1 MRTIKFNG
9 YIDEEV
15 WWGDEIT
22 PSMLHDQLY
31 GENGDLTDDV
41 SILVNSYGG
50 SCNAATQMFDDI
62 NAYPGK
68 VTVKISG
75 TAASAATVFIQA
87 ADVVEITQGSLMM
100 IHDPSTIAFGNEA
113 DMDAAKDVLKACKQ
127 AILNCYAVRAKAS
140 REELS
145 DMMTKTTWLDANEA
159 LKNGLVDAITP
170 VQGNAPTN
178 SGDTPRVNQHDAE
191 EKVKDWLNRRTP
203 ASLRNHKQETEPTP
217 VLPPKEPE
225 PEQEAAPVF
234 SVDTMKKRLHMLK

>member
-22 PSMLHDQLY
+22 PEMLHDQLY

-68 VTVKISG
+68 VTVKLSG

-145 DMMTKTTWLDANEA
+145 DANHLAGRQRGAQERPCGCHHA
-159 LKNGLVDAITP
+159 RAGQCA
-170 VQGNAPTN
+170 
-178 SGDTPRVNQHDAE
+178 
-191 EKVKDWLNRRTP
+191 
-203 ASLRNHKQETEPTP
+203 HKQRRH
-217 VLPPKEPE
+217 
-225 PEQEAAPVF
+225 AARE
-234 SVDTMKKRLHMLK
+234 SA